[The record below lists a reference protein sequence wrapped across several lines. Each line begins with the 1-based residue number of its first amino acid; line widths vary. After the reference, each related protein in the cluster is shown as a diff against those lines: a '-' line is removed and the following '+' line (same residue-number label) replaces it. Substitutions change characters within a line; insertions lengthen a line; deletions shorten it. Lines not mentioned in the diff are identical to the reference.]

1 MKSISCSGSNVASGP
16 PTVCMQI
23 FAFFGIAPHETKNHI
38 RYFLL
43 MFIFRLSA
51 GNENGFVRYSTDE
64 GLPQNS
70 VWNIFQDSNGFIWT
84 ATSNGLARFDG
95 RQFVVYSH
103 RADDVQSLSS
113 NGFTQIT
120 ESAGG
125 VLWIGTDA
133 GINRY
138 DPATGKIS
146 RSYFSGKRSYHIPVV
161 TDEQQQLWVWVNN
174 TGFVLIDTRSGNTTR
189 TITAKSLAPQLDS
202 AYCLRVRSD
211 GQGNCWILTD
221 SAGLFCYNRHSG
233 KTRQVVAGRVRSGF
247 SMLRADGDS
256 LLWVTMETPGA
267 NMLLLDQRTGTIR
280 QRILLSDAEGKS
292 AIATNCCRTSAGMCV
307 ATSAAGVFVLGRDE
321 HTGQYITRENLLPG
335 NACYS
340 LLCDGGGL
348 LWVGTDGNG
357 LFKENGIQKKFTSYT
372 NAFRQQ
378 NMVKTIFTSDSLV
391 YSCLYNE
398 GIDVFTR
405 SGKWL
410 RTLTPGADRP
420 FRFTGAALREDDAHY
435 WLLGENCFGLFDL
448 RTETFLNLLPVVQRD
463 VPGTSPVPHF
473 ACMVKNAAGE
483 LYAGFGDLLV
493 KISRSGSGWKTT
505 VLKKFTGDP
514 VSALLLLPDG
524 RLFAGTYQ
532 TLYSCDASLS
542 HWEKHDNLISGTHV
556 KSLCADAS
564 GRVWIGSI
572 YGLLCFEPGAK
583 TLKRF
588 DERQG
593 LPNNFIY
600 GLLPDPEGNIW
611 FSHNRGIS
619 KLDPEKQTFVHYNK
633 ENGLQSDE
641 FNTGAFHRAADGHL
655 FFGGV
660 NGTNGFDASAI
671 RPHPALPR
679 VILSDARLFEEPL
692 PGDTLPWARRHLQLA
707 YDQNTLSF
715 ELAALLFTAPP
726 RTRYAWRLEGL
737 DAEWTEGGTRPYM
750 RYANLAPGQYVLHA
764 RATNGDGL
772 WGKPYVL
779 LHITITPPF
788 WQTTWFYLLTGF
800 AALLLLACTGYY
812 FFMQQR
818 RRHARELR
826 TQERIHSERE
836 RISRDLHDHVGAQ
849 LTLILSQIEWMRN
862 NKGADVDAAANL
874 EELSASAKQ
883 TIRKLR
889 ESIWAVQR
897 EAVPPD
903 EFADKFKVYA
913 NELTAYRPAL
923 RLNFQEAFEGTG
935 MLEPACVLHLSAA
948 CQEALNNALKHS
960 GAATINILFSCNSAE
975 LFRFELSDDGTGFDQ
990 DTVQQGNGL
999 NNMRHRAA
1007 ESGARMELETS
1018 PGNGTTI
1025 RFIIKRKPAKK

>member
-1 MKSISCSGSNVASGP
+1 MKLKTVLSI
-16 PTVCMQI
+16 
-23 FAFFGIAPHETKNHI
+23 F
-38 RYFLL
+38 FLL
-43 MFIFRLSA
+43 FLLRLSA
-51 GNENGFVRYSTDE
+51 GTENGFVRYSTDE

-70 VWNIFQDSNGFIWT
+70 VWSIFQDSNGFIWT

-120 ESAGG
+120 ESDGG

-174 TGFVLIDTRSGNTTR
+174 TGFVLIDTRSGKTIR
-189 TITAKSLAPQLDS
+189 TIPAKSLDPQLDS

-221 SAGLFCYNRHSG
+221 SAGLFCYNRLSG
-233 KTRQVVAGRVRSGF
+233 KTRQVVAGRVRSDF

-256 LLWVTMETPGA
+256 LLWVAMETPGA
-267 NMLLLDQRTGTIR
+267 NVLLLDQRTGNIR
-280 QRILLSDAEGKS
+280 QRFLLHDSEGKRVT
-292 AIATNCCRTSAGMCV
+292 ATTCCRTSAGVSV

-321 HTGQYITRENLLPG
+321 RTGQYITRETLLPG

-340 LLCDGGGL
+340 LLCDAGGL

-357 LFKENGIQKKFTSYT
+357 LFKQNGIRKKFTHYT
-372 NAFRQQ
+372 NSIRQQ

-410 RTLTPGADRP
+410 RTLQPAADRP
-420 FRFTGAALREDDAHY
+420 FRFTGAALREDAAHC

-448 RTETFLNLLPVVQRD
+448 RTETFLNLLPAVQHD
-463 VPGTSPVPHF
+463 VPGVQPVPHF
-473 ACMVKNAAGE
+473 ACMVKNAAGDVF
-483 LYAGFGDLLV
+483 AGFGEMLV
-493 KISRSGSGWKTT
+493 KISRSGNSWKA
-505 VLKKFTGDP
+505 VAVKKFTGDP

-532 TLYSCDASLS
+532 TLYSCDASLT
-542 HWEKHDNLISGTHV
+542 HWEKHDNLVSGTHI
-556 KSLCADAS
+556 KSLCADAA
-564 GRVWIGSI
+564 GRVWIGSV
-572 YGLLCFEPGAK
+572 YGLLCFEPGTK

-619 KLDPEKQTFVHYNK
+619 KLDPQKQTFVHYNT

-641 FNTGAFHRAADGHL
+641 FNTGAFHRASDGYL
-655 FFGGV
+655 FFGGI
-660 NGTNGFDASAI
+660 NGTNGFDAAAI

-679 VILSDARLFEEPL
+679 VVLSDARLFEEPL
-692 PGDTLPWARRHLQLA
+692 PGDSLPWARRHLQLA

-715 ELAALLFTAPP
+715 ELAALLYTAPP
-726 RTRYAWRLEGL
+726 RTRYAWKLEGL
-737 DAEWTEGGTRPYM
+737 DAAWTEGGMRPYM
-750 RYANLAPGQYVLHA
+750 RYANLAPGEYVLHA

-772 WGKPYVL
+772 WSGSFEL

-788 WQTTWFYLLTGF
+788 WRTAWFYLFASL
-800 AALLLLACTGYY
+800 AALVVVAGISWY

-836 RISRDLHDHVGAQ
+836 RISRDLHDNVGAQ

-862 NKGADVDAAANL
+862 NEGGTTNPGKNL
-874 EELSASAKQ
+874 EELSVSTKE
-883 TIRKLR
+883 TIRRLR

-897 EAVPPD
+897 EAIPPD

-913 NELTAYRPAL
+913 NELAAYRPTL
-923 RLNFQEAFEGTG
+923 LLNFREAFENPGI
-935 MLEPACVLHLSAA
+935 LEPAQVLHLSAA
-948 CQEALNNALKHS
+948 CQEALNNVLKHA
-960 GAATINILFSCNSAE
+960 GATEVHILFSCNAAE
-975 LFRFELSDDGTGFDQ
+975 LFRFEIRDNGTGFDKQ
-990 DTVQQGNGL
+990 MQQQGNGL
-999 NNMRHRAA
+999 KNMRHRAE
-1007 ESGARMELETS
+1007 ESGAQMELETS
-1018 PGNGTTI
+1018 PGGGTTI
-1025 RFIIKRKPAKK
+1025 RFIIKRKPGKK